1 MLKELRL
8 LISYHIQAASNS
20 LNLLCRKPMATMM
33 TVIVIA
39 ITLTLPALFWVFTD
53 NLQKLSG
60 NWQRSGHISLYLKT
74 SLSSAEEISVL
85 EQVQNTEGVGK
96 ASLKPA
102 AEGLAE
108 LQEQEGMHDIMR
120 YLPENPLPAVIEVIP
135 ALAFNKPFQIEQLY
149 IKLKSYPQVEQAK
162 LDMEWIRRLHAILGF
177 VAKAA
182 HAVMTLLAFAVILV
196 IGNTLRLAIHNR
208 HEEIQVLKLI
218 GATDP
223 FIARPFLYSGIWYS
237 LAGAILAVLFVN
249 IFMLS
254 FAVAIKQLA
263 SVYQM
268 RYPMMGLT
276 VKQAYLLV
284 LASIILGWVGARL
297 SVKRELASIEPYN

>member
-1 MLKELRL
+1 MLDKFRPIFL
-8 LISYHIQAASNS
+8 YHVQAATTS

-39 ITLTLPALFWVFTD
+39 ITLTLPALFWVFSD
-53 NLQKLSG
+53 NLEKITKDWQK
-60 NWQRSGHISLYLKT
+60 SGHISLYLKP
-74 SLSSAEEISVL
+74 SLSTAEEEAVL
-85 EQVQNTEGVGK
+85 TRVQATEGVGK
-96 ASLKPA
+96 ASLKSSA
-102 AEGLAE
+102 DGLAE
-108 LQEQEGMHDIMR
+108 LQQQEGMQDIMR
-120 YLPENPLPAVIEVIP
+120 YLPENPLPAVIEVVP
-135 ALAFNKPFQIEQLY
+135 ALAITQPFQVEQLFTR
-149 IKLKSYPQVEQAK
+149 LQALPQVEQAK
-162 LDMEWIRRLHAILGF
+162 LDLEWITRLHAILGF
-177 VAKAA
+177 ASKAA
-182 HAVMTLLAFAVILV
+182 HAVMALLASAVVLI

-263 SVYQM
+263 TAYQM
-268 RYPMMGLT
+268 SYPILGLS

-284 LASIILGWVGARL
+284 LTSTILGWLGARL
-297 SVKRELASIEPYN
+297 SVNRQLASIEPYN